1 MSILGGFVISGII
14 YIGGFQNFDDAALNM
29 PS

>member
-1 MSILGGFVISGII
+1 LGGFVISGII

-29 PS
+29 PSW